1 MGRPRG
7 ISSLTAPR
15 PSDQSI
21 HSGSKGRPWQAQNA
35 RPAVMA
41 GLGTVASGPS
51 GGVGATIAIEG
62 ATKAPMAAAVTARP
76 TAVLRVVLMSD
87 SSPACS
93 YLDDRG
99 KARPC
104 ASGQ

>member
-35 RPAVMA
+35 RPAVIA
-41 GLGTVASGPS
+41 GLGTVGSGPS
-51 GGVGATIAIEG
+51 GGGGATIAIEG
-62 ATKAPMAAAVTARP
+62 ATNAPIAAAVTARP
-76 TAVLRVVLMSD
+76 TAALRVFLMAH
-87 SSPACS
+87 SSPACFH
-93 YLDDRG
+93 LDDRG
-99 KARPC
+99 KAHPR